1 MLQEHLRSVDKMIPK
16 GMQSKTLEK
25 LLQTNHIPDIDE
37 LNEKMFLDTVK
48 EWLTQKRQE
57 NSKSNLEIKR
67 NVVNFF
73 GKHWLDAD
81 ELLEE
86 LSDNGITEGKK

>member
-1 MLQEHLRSVDKMIPK
+1 M
-16 GMQSKTLEK
+16 KTLKQHLADNSIYLSDEILKRIEK
-25 LLQTNHIPDIDE
+25 AVKSYN
-37 LNEKMFLDTVK
+37 K

-57 NSKSNLEIKR
+57 NSKSSLEIKR

>member
-1 MLQEHLRSVDKMIPK
+1 M
-16 GMQSKTLEK
+16 KTLK
-25 LLQTNHIPDIDE
+25 QHLANNSIYISDE
-37 LNEKMFLDTVK
+37 ILNRIQKAVNEYNK

-57 NSKSNLEIKR
+57 NSKSSLEIKR

-81 ELLEE
+81 ELLEDVE
-86 LSDNGITEGKK
+86 K

>member
-1 MLQEHLRSVDKMIPK
+1 M
-16 GMQSKTLEK
+16 KTLKQHLADNSIYLSDEILKRIEK
-25 LLQTNHIPDIDE
+25 AVKSYN
-37 LNEKMFLDTVK
+37 K

-57 NSKSNLEIKR
+57 NSKSSLEIKR

-81 ELLEE
+81 ELLEDVE
-86 LSDNGITEGKK
+86 K

>member
-1 MLQEHLRSVDKMIPK
+1 MTEQ
-16 GMQSKTLEK
+16 KTLKQHLADNSIYLSDEILKRIEK
-25 LLQTNHIPDIDE
+25 AVKSYN
-37 LNEKMFLDTVK
+37 K

-57 NSKSNLEIKR
+57 NSKSSLEIKR

>member
-1 MLQEHLRSVDKMIPK
+1 M
-16 GMQSKTLEK
+16 KTLK
-25 LLQTNHIPDIDE
+25 QHLANNSIYLTDE
-37 LNEKMFLDTVK
+37 ILKRIQKAVNEYNK

-57 NSKSNLEIKR
+57 CKTQYDE
-67 NVVNFF
+67 NF
-73 GKHWLDAD
+73 KIVIN

>member
-1 MLQEHLRSVDKMIPK
+1 M
-16 GMQSKTLEK
+16 KTLKQQIQE
-25 LLQTNHIPDIDE
+25 LYENGRYEYMEDILQTI
-37 LNEKMFLDTVK
+37 K

-57 NSKSNLEIKR
+57 CKTQYDE
-67 NVVNFF
+67 NF
-73 GKHWLDAD
+73 KIVIN

>member
-1 MLQEHLRSVDKMIPK
+1 MTEQ
-16 GMQSKTLEK
+16 KTLKQYLADNSIYLSDEILKRIEK
-25 LLQTNHIPDIDE
+25 AVKSYN
-37 LNEKMFLDTVK
+37 K

-57 NSKSNLEIKR
+57 NSKSSLEIKR

-81 ELLEE
+81 ELLEDVE
-86 LSDNGITEGKK
+86 K